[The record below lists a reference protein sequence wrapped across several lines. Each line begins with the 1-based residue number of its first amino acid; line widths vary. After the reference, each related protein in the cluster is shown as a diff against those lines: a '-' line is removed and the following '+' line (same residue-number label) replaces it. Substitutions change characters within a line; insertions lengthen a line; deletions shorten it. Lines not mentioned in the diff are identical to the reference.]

1 MKFYVKKMVEMV
13 AILKNGGHFEIYV
26 VNGIF
31 HKNDPRGTISQILV
45 LLSRFERFFCL
56 SAVLLVQH
64 AKSEIHQLASKS
76 LQ

>member
-13 AILKNGGHFEIYV
+13 AIFKNGGHFEIYV

-45 LLSRFERFFCL
+45 LPDLKDFF
-56 SAVLLVQH
+56 AYLLYYWYNMQNR
-64 AKSEIHQLASKS
+64 KYTS
-76 LQ
+76 